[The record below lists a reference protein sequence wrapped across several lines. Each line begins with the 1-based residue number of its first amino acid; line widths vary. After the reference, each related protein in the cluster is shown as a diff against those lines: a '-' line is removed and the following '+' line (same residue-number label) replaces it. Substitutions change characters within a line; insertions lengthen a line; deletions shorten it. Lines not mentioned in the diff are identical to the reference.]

1 MAFKFIHTADW
12 HIGKSFGAFSI
23 EKRALLSEARMSVID
38 RIADIAKR
46 EDILHVLVAGD
57 VFDSPRLPDSIVRQT
72 MHRLGQAKNVI
83 WYMLPG
89 NHDPAVERGI
99 WSRVEALG
107 QPTNVV
113 VSRTAEVISPASGV
127 ALLTA
132 PVTRARTMQD
142 PTSSFRSMAIPAG
155 GIRIGL
161 AHGSV
166 QQFGR
171 SEAEEATVLIAADR
185 AEQDGLHYLAL
196 GDWHGHKVIS
206 DRTHY
211 SGTPEPESFVDNE
224 PGYVLVV
231 SVDGGGVKPIVY
243 RHSTAQYAW
252 SRMEFAF
259 DGVTTPAKLL
269 EGLRNVRDTGLR
281 HLLRVKL
288 AGQLSMEQGADL
300 RAELDALADVLFS
313 LEVNWEGVD
322 LVVREDDEEL
332 FLAESLSALATKLG
346 DPEQTGEGSDARV
359 RQRALQLLA
368 CFAAANRGGQVHVD

>member
-1 MAFKFIHTADW
+1 MTFKFIHTADW

-38 RIADIAKR
+38 RIADIANR

-57 VFDSPRLPDSIVRQT
+57 VFDSPRLPDSIIRQA
-72 MHRLGQAKNVI
+72 MHRLGQAKNVT

-107 QPTNVV
+107 QPSNVI
-113 VSRTAEVISPASGV
+113 VSRTAEVMSLASGV

-132 PVTRARTMQD
+132 PVTSARTMQD
-142 PTSSFRSMAIPAG
+142 PTSSFGSMEIPAG

-185 AEQDGLHYLAL
+185 AEQDGLDYLAL
-196 GDWHGHKVIS
+196 GDWHGQKSIT

-231 SVDGGGVKPIVY
+231 SVDDAGAKPVVQ
-243 RHSTAQYAW
+243 RHSTSQYVW
-252 SRMEFAF
+252 SRMEFTF
-259 DGVTTPAKLL
+259 DGVTAPESLL
-269 EGLRNVRDTGLR
+269 ETLRRVRDTGLR
-281 HLLRVKL
+281 RLLRVKL
-288 AGQLSMEQGADL
+288 SGKLSLEEGADL

-313 LEVNWEGVD
+313 LEVNWDDVD
-322 LVVREDDEEL
+322 LVVREADEEL
-332 FLAESLSALATKLG
+332 FVDESLSALASKLG
-346 DPEQTGEGSDARV
+346 DPEQTAEGSDARV

-368 CFAAANRGGQVHVD
+368 RFAAANRGGQAHVD